1 MISIIRKEPNSWKI
15 PCLWF
20 FYSEKVQES
29 KLLKNKLLISATAL
43 IMVFAVLTAV
53 LTVNVVQ
60 LKKSIR
66 SDKDAVNI
74 TEAHEVEIHLPEV
87 YYAASGLTMEIYN
100 SQITDLGTHISEY
113 DVLWECEVGE
123 SLERKYS
130 VAATDEMIGEY
141 PLAVS
146 VFDTKGN
153 LLVREESV
161 LKIVE
166 AKQWQFSVLAI
177 GDSLSAD
184 GDLYNRLQ
192 EHLAGQLICN
202 GSRGYEGYLT
212 EARLGF
218 SASDYLTETGYYLEE
233 GEEVHKFWNPEAGR
247 FDWNYYKTTTGF
259 NPDVILLHLGTNG
272 LLSGDENAENI
283 CKIVDLIRKDDKN
296 IPIYVVN
303 TIYQSDQNGIG
314 SMKMNNG
321 SLMFPGQYKQQRDL
335 AVFRLM
341 EYLGDALT
349 DEKNVYLVPA
359 GISMDSENAFV
370 MEERTVNPYS
380 DKTESVAVDAVHPAA
395 IGYYQIADVIYST
408 LCGTMG
414 EWE

>member
-1 MISIIRKEPNSWKI
+1 MKNNT
-15 PCLWF
+15 
-20 FYSEKVQES
+20 QS
-29 KLLKNKLLISATAL
+29 KLLIIIAAL
-43 IMVFAVLTAV
+43 MVFFAVLTTV
-53 LTVNVVQ
+53 LTIDVIQ
-60 LKKSIR
+60 MKKNMELGS
-66 SDKDAVNI
+66 AVASSG
-74 TEAHEVEIHLPEV
+74 THKVEIHLPEV

-100 SQITDLGTHISEY
+100 NQITDQGAHISEY
-113 DVLWECEVGE
+113 DVLWECEIGE

-130 VAATDEMIGEY
+130 VTANDEMIGEY

-146 VFDTKGN
+146 VFDVQGN
-153 LLVREESV
+153 LLAKKESV

-202 GSRGYEGYLT
+202 GTRGYEGYLT

-218 SASDYLTETGYYLEE
+218 SASDYLAETGYYLEE
-233 GEEVHKFWNPEAGR
+233 GEEVHKFWNPDTGR
-247 FDWNYYKTTTGF
+247 FDWNYYKATTGF
-259 NPDVILLHLGTNG
+259 NPDMILLHLGTNG
-272 LLSGDENAENI
+272 LLSGEENAENI
-283 CKIVDLIRKDDKN
+283 CKMVELIRKDDKN

-335 AVFRLM
+335 AVFQLM
-341 EYLGDALT
+341 KYLAEELEG
-349 DEKNVYLVPA
+349 EKNVYMVPA
-359 GISMDSENAFV
+359 GISMDSAYAFS
-370 MEERTVNPYS
+370 MEERKVNPYS
-380 DKTESVAVDAVHPAA
+380 EVTELVAVDAVHPSA
-395 IGYYQIADVIYST
+395 IGYYQIADTIYST
-408 LCGTMG
+408 LCGTME
-414 EWE
+414 EWK